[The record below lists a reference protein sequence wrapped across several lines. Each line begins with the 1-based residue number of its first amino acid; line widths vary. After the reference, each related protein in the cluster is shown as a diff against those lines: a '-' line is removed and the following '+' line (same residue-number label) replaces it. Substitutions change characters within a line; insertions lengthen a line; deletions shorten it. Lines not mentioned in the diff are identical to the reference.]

1 MVRGRRFA
9 SGVAAAAM
17 LGMAATPAAFAH
29 DSVIGGNPENG
40 AVIQTFPTEL
50 VLEFS
55 GEPKEGF
62 NTFALSRVTDGA
74 ADVLFSGEPA
84 VEGRLVSLDL
94 PAGLDTKPGEYRIG
108 FQIISSDG
116 HATKGMTTFTYDP
129 NGTAH
134 TQAAG
139 ATTGAAPADAVAESE
154 DDSQAGVRLI
164 LLIIGV
170 IAVAGAGL
178 AAVSRRNRGG
188 DTPAGG
194 TGGTTAPRLDV

>member
-40 AVIQTFPTEL
+40 AVLQTFPTEL

-74 ADVLFSGEPA
+74 ADVLFSGEPE
-84 VEGRLVSLDL
+84 VEGRFVSIDL
-94 PAGLDTKPGEYRIG
+94 PADLDTKPGEYRIG

-116 HATKGMTTFTYDP
+116 HATKGMTTFTFDP
-129 NGTAH
+129 DGTAH
-134 TQAAG
+134 AQAAG
-139 ATTGAAPADAVAESE
+139 ATTVVHTDSATQTVDEESR
-154 DDSQAGVRLI
+154 DNMRLI
-164 LLIIGV
+164 LLVIGV
-170 IAVAGAGL
+170 VAVAGAGL
-178 AAVSRRNRGG
+178 AAVSRHKRG
-188 DTPAGG
+188 DDNPNSG